1 MLLLLLPPFSS
12 GIYCLAAASLQLLIG
27 RPVQKKDGEE
37 AKSLATAEFLHLMK
51 QLLRDAQ
58 AAYADTPSAFPRGIA
73 ISLDNA
79 SWHKAWQSSPPA
91 GVEVRLVP
99 PCSPDIHKV
108 VEHPLRPFV
117 VNFNSAYTRQ
127 TKVKTCEGRMSIASE
142 VLHQTTADSIWRD
155 IQSLPATLRSIIAN
169 GGDWAD
175 RNLC

>member
-12 GIYCLAAASLQLLIG
+12 GIYCLAAASRQLLIG
-27 RPVQKKDGEE
+27 RPVQKKDGK
-37 AKSLATAEFLHLMK
+37 AATSLATAEFLHLMK
-51 QLLRDAQ
+51 QLVREAR
-58 AAYADTPSAFPRGIA
+58 AAYADAPSAFPRGIA

-91 GVEVRLVP
+91 GIEVRLVP

-108 VEHPLRPFV
+108 VEHPLHAFV
-117 VNFNSAYTRQ
+117 VNFGRDYTRQ
-127 TKVKTCEGRMSIASE
+127 TKVTTCEGRMSLASE
-142 VLHQTTADSIWRD
+142 VLHQTKADSIWRD
-155 IQSLPATLRSIIAN
+155 IQSLPATLQSIIAN